1 MSVISKALS
10 WWAYEPESGF
20 SYLGGFGVQRID
32 NMTGGP
38 IWSDKMYEDLH
49 YDTPQMKRSV
59 DTLKLQADKQA
70 TNWTCVLQSQDIR
83 RLKHQCGPAIDY
95 LDDLEEEHYE
105 NMRHD
110 AERG

>member
-20 SYLGGFGVQRID
+20 SYLGGFGVQ
-32 NMTGGP
+32 
-38 IWSDKMYEDLH
+38 
-49 YDTPQMKRSV
+49 
-59 DTLKLQADKQA
+59 ADKQA
-70 TNWTCVLQSQDIR
+70 PNWTCVLQSQDIR

-110 AERG
+110 AETGGDCDLEDDVHLDGEVIDDDC